1 MGKSDFSSSWCNWCP
16 VEKSSWQ
23 NLDNT
28 NDDRLWDIDTVN
40 ERVAINTE
48 HNYTDERMMGQ
59 CDRHLVLTLLLPDV
73 LYVDNLEGFPTKFWA
88 GGL

>member
-28 NDDRLWDIDTVN
+28 NDDRLWDIDTVD
-40 ERVAINTE
+40 EQVAINTE
-48 HNYTDERMMGQ
+48 HNYTNERMMGV
-59 CDRHLVLTLLLPDV
+59 RSSPRFNPSSTGRTLRRQFR
-73 LYVDNLEGFPTKFWA
+73 GISH
-88 GGL
+88 